1 IFLFIY
7 DPPSSPPCSFLSV
20 LTFLGEAMN
29 QEIQNLTVRPGG
41 SVTLQTGLSGLN
53 GEHILWM
60 YGSNKMLLFCDE
72 RDISGPPEEYAGRLQ
87 LNQSSGCLTISNIR
101 KTAGGGLSSTR
112 ERFGTG
118 EVHRAKAPLPVES
131 KTDTG
136 GQPVTD
142 GICFVRCSVKNSP
155 NVTLSW
161 YRGEEEINQTKNPD
175 ISIHLTLPLTIQ
187 RQNEAIYTCKAENP
201 VSSETATLNSTLRTL
216 KKDSIFLKWILQ
228 VGEP

>member
-1 IFLFIY
+1 MTPHHLLLA
-7 DPPSSPPCSFLSV
+7 FLSV

-101 KTAGGGLSSTR
+101 KSA
-112 ERFGTG
+112 
-118 EVHRAKAPLPVES
+118 V
-131 KTDTG
+131 
-136 GQPVTD
+136 
-142 GICFVRCSVKNSP
+142 
-155 NVTLSW
+155 
-161 YRGEEEINQTKNPD
+161 YRGEMLK
-175 ISIHLTLPLTIQ
+175 
-187 RQNEAIYTCKAENP
+187 EN
-201 VSSETATLNSTLRTL
+201 
-216 KKDSIFLKWILQ
+216 KKLVFDYNVTV
-228 VGEP
+228 VGEC

>member
-1 IFLFIY
+1 MRVISFLFIY

-101 KTAGGGLSSTR
+101 KSA
-112 ERFGTG
+112 
-118 EVHRAKAPLPVES
+118 V
-131 KTDTG
+131 
-136 GQPVTD
+136 
-142 GICFVRCSVKNSP
+142 
-155 NVTLSW
+155 
-161 YRGEEEINQTKNPD
+161 YRGEMLK
-175 ISIHLTLPLTIQ
+175 
-187 RQNEAIYTCKAENP
+187 EN
-201 VSSETATLNSTLRTL
+201 
-216 KKDSIFLKWILQ
+216 KKLMFDYNVTV
-228 VGEP
+228 VGEC